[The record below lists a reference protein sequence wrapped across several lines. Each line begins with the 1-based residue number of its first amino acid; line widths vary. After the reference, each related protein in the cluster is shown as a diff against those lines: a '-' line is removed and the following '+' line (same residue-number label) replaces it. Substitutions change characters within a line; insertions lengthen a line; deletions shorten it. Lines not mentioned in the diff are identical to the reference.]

1 MLKNEKRQALQ
12 RKRQWTL
19 RNLMLMLIKM
29 TRASM
34 LTNKTFSMDWFTSC
48 TVIWTTA
55 IAKSTSLASIKQVK
69 AVYLSVRMSHRE
81 VLTLNVSIGLFNGTY
96 QVKSKSMLTEL
107 VGPPVSLAQAKA
119 SASSC
124 HQSR

>member
-1 MLKNEKRQALQ
+1 MLKNEKRQALTK
-12 RKRQWTL
+12 KRQWTL

-29 TRASM
+29 TRAST
-34 LTNKTFSMDWFTSC
+34 LTNKTYLMDWFTSY

-55 IAKSTSLASIKQVK
+55 IAKSTSLASIKQLK
-69 AVYLSVRMSHRE
+69 AVYLSVRMLHRE

-96 QVKSKSMLTEL
+96 QVKSKSMSIEL

-124 HQSR
+124 HQLK